1 MKLFNFGGLEII
13 FILVIM
19 IIFLGPG
26 QVAALAG
33 NLGRFIRKI
42 TRSEFWV
49 TIWRT
54 SREIRNLPKTL
65 VEETG
70 LQESLDEIQQTT
82 NELKSDVEQ
91 IQKDL
96 NEEGQFQKNELNKT
110 VSDLNQANQEMR
122 KRTLTGESEDLSNG
136 ESAVTE
142 EIVPPMTAPKL
153 PQTLQKKK

>member
-1 MKLFNFGGLEII
+1 MKIFNFGGLEII

-26 QVAALAG
+26 QVATLAG

-49 TIWRT
+49 TIWQT

-82 NELKSDVEQ
+82 NELKSDVAQ

-96 NEEGQFQKNELNKT
+96 NEESQFQKDELNKT
-110 VSDLNQANQEMR
+110 VSDLNQANQELR
-122 KRTLTGESEDLSNG
+122 KRALTGETEDLPNG
-136 ESAVTE
+136 ESAPPA
-142 EIVPPMTAPKL
+142 EIIPPQLEPKS